1 MTEELVMA
9 HNYEQLI
16 VDIPDYPKAGVVFK
30 DVTPVLA
37 DAEAFAAV
45 VDDLAA
51 HFEGLGV
58 TKVVGAEARGFLV
71 GSAVA
76 YKLGAGFVPARK
88 PGKLPRE
95 TLSEDYDLEYG
106 KNTLEIHADA
116 LNKDDVVLII
126 DDLIATGGT
135 AVAMVKLVE
144 RSGARLAGM
153 GFFMELAFLDPRSL
167 VGEVTDVEIF
177 SLVTVE

>member
-1 MTEELVMA
+1 MTQ
-9 HNYEQLI
+9 NYEQLI
-16 VDIPDYPKAGVVFK
+16 VDVLDYPKAGVVFK

-116 LNKDDVVLII
+116 LNENDVVLII

-144 RSGARLAGM
+144 RSGAHLAGM

-167 VGEVTDVEIF
+167 VAEVTDVEVF
-177 SLVTVE
+177 SLVAVE

>member
-1 MTEELVMA
+1 MKTER
-9 HNYEQLI
+9 YEKLI
-16 VDIPDYPKAGVVFK
+16 VDVPDYPKAGVVFK
-30 DVTPVLA
+30 DITPALA
-37 DAEAFAAV
+37 DAEAFAQI

-58 TKVVGAEARGFLV
+58 TKVIGAEARGFLI
-71 GSAVA
+71 GTAVA
-76 YKLGAGFVPARK
+76 YKLGVGFVPARK
-88 PGKLPRE
+88 PGKLPPA
-95 TLSEDYDLEYG
+95 TIGEDYDLEYG
-106 KNTLEIHADA
+106 KNSLEIHADA
-116 LNKDDVVLII
+116 FDEDDVVLII

-144 RSGARLAGM
+144 RSDAYLAGM

-167 VGEVTDVEIF
+167 VAEVTDVEVF